1 MKSNKFIPYRSSYN
15 LTRLENN
22 LISNCRY
29 INHVFLTSPP
39 PSLFCRL
46 GEVSDLFLTIFVNAE
61 ESRLQSLSSLVLSKI
76 FLDGGIDAAG
86 NEMLNTVNRTF
97 LNCLTGKRLFVTLC
111 VCVCVCQMFMAAGTA
126 CGDCTDFWRC
136 FCKHL
141 KIELWLHVEHFCF
154 IRLFLRHSV
163 SFT

>member
-1 MKSNKFIPYRSSYN
+1 MFLN
-15 LTRLENN
+15 L
-22 LISNCRY
+22 
-29 INHVFLTSPP
+29 PP

-97 LNCLTGKRLFVTLC
+97 LNCLTVSDFLSLC
-111 VCVCVCQMFMAAGTA
+111 VCVCVSVRCSWLLVLPVEIVQIF
-126 CGDCTDFWRC
+126 GDVF
-136 FCKHL
+136 
-141 KIELWLHVEHFCF
+141 
-154 IRLFLRHSV
+154 V
-163 SFT
+163 ST